1 MFLVKGVSGCSRE
14 GGEWT
19 LGVKCRDGTRRP
31 NAEPYLMVVSD
42 EQQRRELKCTYDVSD
57 GFKSV

>member
-1 MFLVKGVSGCSRE
+1 MVAAEKAESGPWVLNIE
-14 GGEWT
+14 M
-19 LGVKCRDGTRRP
+19 GTRRP